1 MISGRRTLGTFEQAL
16 AEIRQKLEEV
26 DKQTNELTDRQLA
39 LEQEDLADYRQLA
52 RLRVDLLA
60 TEKAQSSLDEA
71 ERLTKALLEKR
82 QIELAA
88 IGEEITAAKK
98 KGEEFALH
106 REEQAAA
113 VAVLSDQIDNA
124 EKRPRTGWTGTRSMF
139 SSVMQYRLLSVQFST
154 QKRRPNRVRRN
165 WKAKGNPIVTTLC
178 LCISG
183 REDTRQQ
190 ITGEV
195 HSPAGWTDGWHG

>member
-1 MISGRRTLGTFEQAL
+1 MISGRSTLVTFEQAL

-26 DKQTNELTDRQLA
+26 DKQTNELTNRQLA

-82 QIELAA
+82 QIELAV

-98 KGEEFALH
+98 
-106 REEQAAA
+106 R
-113 VAVLSDQIDNA
+113 V
-124 EKRPRTGWTGTRSMF
+124 KRSHSAGKSRLQQSLLCRIKLI
-139 SSVMQYRLLSVQFST
+139 MQ
-154 QKRRPNRVRRN
+154 K
-165 WKAKGNPIVTTLC
+165 K
-178 LCISG
+178 
-183 REDTRQQ
+183 
-190 ITGEV
+190 
-195 HSPAGWTDGWHG
+195 